1 MLGVRMKH
9 SIAYIRIQKNMMGI
23 HFYIGTISIVVQFL
37 NLTIVTKLNILLLLE
52 KKYNEFF

>member
-1 MLGVRMKH
+1 MYVEEVLGVRMKH

-37 NLTIVTKLNILLLLE
+37 NPTIVTI
-52 KKYNEFF
+52 KYFTFT